1 MNSREKGKR
10 GERQA
15 AEALKTH
22 LGWQAF
28 RSAQVSGKMSADLL
42 GVPPQIHV
50 EVKFYESIAALK
62 FMRQAETD
70 AKEKIPFVVM
80 RENKSPEWV
89 VMIKLKDLKE
99 LTNVIQRGE
108 GELPLS

>member
-1 MNSREKGKR
+1 
-10 GERQA
+10 
-15 AEALKTH
+15 
-22 LGWQAF
+22 
-28 RSAQVSGKMSADLL
+28 
-42 GVPPQIHV
+42 
-50 EVKFYESIAALK
+50 
-62 FMRQAETD
+62 MRQAETD